1 MIARSS
7 QREEYL
13 VKGIA
18 KVKALLPK
26 LSPSDTLVARYVL
39 DHPQQVKQLSSPE
52 LAKAVGVSQSTI
64 VKFSQKLGYKGFSE
78 MKMKLYQSDMTY
90 QPVSQRGIHGTI
102 TRKDSPEM
110 VMDKLLASKTQSLE
124 RTVLL
129 NEGEHLSNA
138 ADLLHLANKVQ
149 IFGVGASSLVAKDLA
164 YKLMKIGHA
173 VSAEQDAHIQIAN
186 AASLSENDVL
196 VAISYSGKTRE
207 VVKVAQLAR
216 SKKAKVIVI
225 SQLLPSVL
233 DKYADI
239 KLISSADEDHIR
251 SSSIT
256 ARDSQLFITDLLFIA
271 LTQQE
276 EQADQLIEQSKS
288 AVAEF
293 KQ

>member
-1 MIARSS
+1 M
-7 QREEYL
+7 
-13 VKGIA
+13 KGIA
-18 KVKALLPK
+18 KVRALLPK

-39 DHPQQVKQLSSPE
+39 EHPQQVKQYSSPE
-52 LAKAVGVSQSTI
+52 LAKAIGVSQSTI
-64 VKFSQKLGYKGFSE
+64 VKFAQKLGYKGFSE
-78 MKMKLYQSDMTY
+78 MKVKLYQHDISY
-90 QPVSQRGIHGTI
+90 QPISQRGIHGTI
-102 TRKDSPEM
+102 TRQDDPDK
-110 VMDKLLASKTQSLE
+110 VMEKLLSSKTVSLE

-129 NEGEHLSNA
+129 NEGDQVKYA
-138 ADLLHLANKVQ
+138 ADALHLASKVQ
-149 IFGVGASSLVAKDLA
+149 ISGVGSSSLVAKDLA
-164 YKLMKIGHA
+164 YKLMKIGHS

-196 VAISYSGKTRE
+196 IAISYSGKTKE
-207 VVKVAQLAR
+207 VVKVAQLAK
-216 SKKAKVIVI
+216 SKGSKVIVV
-225 SQLLPSVL
+225 SQLSPSPL

-239 KLISSADEDHIR
+239 KLVTAADEDHIR

-288 AVAEF
+288 AVAAF